1 MQCHMSKSLTL
12 NTIPVYTSSHWV
24 TVFPLEE
31 IDTVFY
37 INTICREIHHKG
49 ELEK

>member
-1 MQCHMSKSLTL
+1 MSKSLTL

-24 TVFPLEE
+24 TGFPLEE
-31 IDTVFY
+31 IDTVFN
-37 INTICREIHHKG
+37 IDTVCCEIHHKG